1 MSLVEHIQEL
11 RRRLIISL
19 IALFIGTV
27 LGYLWYQATPFGITS
42 LGDILRGPYCSLPDD
57 VRANLSAD
65 GTCKLLA
72 TGPFDM
78 FMLRLKVGFLAGVV
92 FASPVWLSQIW
103 AFVAPGLHKNEK
115 RYTFTFVALAVFLFV
130 CGAVLAYVIIDY
142 GLDFL
147 LSIGSDTQVAAL
159 SGEQYFHF
167 LLALLIIFGI
177 SFEVPLFIVVLNIVG
192 VLSYDAVKSKRRL
205 IVVVIFFFA
214 AVITPGQDPFS
225 MTCLALA
232 LAILVELAFQF
243 CRINDKKRKNR
254 RPDWMDLPDDAA
266 SGPIDAAA
274 PIGHADSVIAA
285 SPVDKAGPIAPAG
298 PVNPP
303 QPMSPPPAPNAQSQ
317 RQYPGSNFDD
327 IL

>member
-19 IALFIGTV
+19 IALFFGTV
-27 LGYLWYQATPFGITS
+27 LGYIWYQATPFGLTS

-92 FASPVWLSQIW
+92 FASPVWLTQIW
-103 AFVAPGLHKNEK
+103 AFVAPGLHKGEK
-115 RYTFTFVALAVFLFV
+115 RSTFAFVTVAVLLFV
-130 CGAVLAYVIIDY
+130 TGAVLAYVIIDY
-142 GLDFL
+142 GLEFL

-159 SGEQYFHF
+159 SGGQYFHF
-167 LLALLIIFGI
+167 LLALLMIFGI
-177 SFEVPLFIVVLNIVG
+177 SFEVPLFIVVLNLVG
-192 VLSYDAVKSKRRL
+192 ILQYETVRTKRRFVIVL
-205 IVVVIFFFA
+205 IFLFA
-214 AVITPGQDPFS
+214 AIVTPGQDPFS

-232 LAILVELAFQF
+232 LTVLVELSFQF
-243 CRINDKKRKNR
+243 CRFNDKRRKNS
-254 RPDWMDLPDDAA
+254 RPDWMDVDDDSASGSISAA
-266 SGPIDAAA
+266 SPIGGVEPAQPSPAPQASQPTQPPAAA
-274 PIGHADSVIAA
+274 P
-285 SPVDKAGPIAPAG
+285 
-298 PVNPP
+298 P
-303 QPMSPPPAPNAQSQ
+303 QAPNNQGQ
-317 RQYPGSNFDD
+317 RSYPTSNFDD